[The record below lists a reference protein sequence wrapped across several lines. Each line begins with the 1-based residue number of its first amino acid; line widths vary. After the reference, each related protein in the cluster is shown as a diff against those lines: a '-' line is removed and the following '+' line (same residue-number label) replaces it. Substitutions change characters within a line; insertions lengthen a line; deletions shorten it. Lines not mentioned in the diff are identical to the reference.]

1 MNKKERKIKK
11 EVIIKAKEG
20 VIEIWLSKEILKET
34 EQNKNIEIPKWI
46 ANMY

>member
-11 EVIIKAKEG
+11 EVIIKAKEE